1 MFVIVAE
8 NFKVVFRVGSA
19 KEITAIVRKVLW
31 EKFFEA
37 DSGKSGVNFA
47 IAETGILNL
56 EENEGNGRFST
67 TLSPVHVAVMGNF
80 DFTTFNNY

>member
-1 MFVIVAE
+1 M
-8 NFKVVFRVGSA
+8 N
-19 KEITAIVRKVLW
+19 L
-31 EKFFEA
+31 
-37 DSGKSGVNFA
+37 GKSGVNFA

-80 DFTTFNNY
+80 DFTSFNNY